1 MWWVVR
7 FDWCKLMVQ
16 RKSLAGLGAVVFV
29 NLLFGVAFVM
39 GRHDPHE
46 LQRTLSAS
54 AELLAEVFNALTYTL
69 AILAPCMYL
78 LFPMTLAV
86 LVAHTFTSEF
96 ETGAIRLLLARPT
109 PRWKLLVGQW
119 VVLTGYALIMLAAL
133 LVVSY
138 LVAACLF
145 KATGDLVVFGPLMG
159 VSRGLIVHPWPA
171 ALWRVLLAYGLA
183 IPMLA
188 GTVALALMFA
198 TVTRHFAS
206 AAILT
211 STLFF
216 CSYVAENLPMLSNI
230 RPYLPVYHM
239 LLWKWAVVE
248 TVPWARIGTDI
259 LWTAGYTALFLVVA
273 TVVYTRRDV

>member
-7 FDWCKLMVQ
+7 FDWCKLMAQ
-16 RKSLAGLGAVVFV
+16 RKSLAGLGVVVFV
-29 NLLFGVAFVM
+29 NLLFGVAFLM

-46 LQRTLSAS
+46 LRRQLSP
-54 AELLAEVFNALTYTL
+54 ELLAEVFNALTYAL

-86 LVAHTFTSEF
+86 LVAHAFTNEF
-96 ETGAIRLLLARPT
+96 DTGAIRLLLARPT
-109 PRWKLLVGQW
+109 PRWKLLAGQW
-119 VVLTGYALIMLAAL
+119 VALTGYALAMLAAL

-138 LVAACLF
+138 LLAACLF

-159 VSRGLIVHPWPA
+159 ISRGFVVHPWPA

-183 IPMLA
+183 VPMLA
-188 GTVALALMFA
+188 GTVALALMAA
-198 TVTRHFAS
+198 TLTRHFAA

-211 STLFF
+211 TAVFF
-216 CSYVAENLPMLSNI
+216 CSYVAENLPMLSEI
-230 RPYLPVYHM
+230 RPYLPIYHM

-248 TVPWARIGTDI
+248 IIPWARIGTDI
-259 LWTAGYTALFLVVA
+259 LWTAGYTALFLTVA
-273 TVVYTRRDV
+273 IVVYTRRDV